1 MLETRKRLQV
11 TTGQVTE
18 KAEGRG
24 RRPIRYERCRIAWE
38 GKKRKATLL
47 IWPSPSEACQEGD
60 HPATG
65 REKFINLNTTQ
76 SAIGSII

>member
-18 KAEGRG
+18 KAGGRVWT
-24 RRPIRYERCRIAWE
+24 PIRYEHCRIAWE
-38 GKKRKATLL
+38 GKKRRATLL

-65 REKFINLNTTQ
+65 EKSVLI
-76 SAIGSII
+76 SIQHKVQ